1 MNKNRTIMTK
11 DLMYCRAILKKVS
24 FDPELFKKELL
35 KAYRLLSPKD
45 QLALSAWVKEYVQ
58 NSKSLRMIV
67 LSDTDGL
74 ILG

>member
-1 MNKNRTIMTK
+1 MTR

-35 KAYRLLSPKD
+35 KAYQLLSPKD
-45 QLALSAWVKEYVQ
+45 QLALSTWVKEYVQ
-58 NSKSLRMIV
+58 NSKSLKMIV

>member
-1 MNKNRTIMTK
+1 MTR

-45 QLALSAWVKEYVQ
+45 QLALSAWVEEYVQ

>member
-1 MNKNRTIMTK
+1 MTR

-35 KAYRLLSPKD
+35 KAYRLLSTKD

-58 NSKSLRMIV
+58 NSKSLRMVV

>member
-1 MNKNRTIMTK
+1 MTR

-35 KAYRLLSPKD
+35 KAYQLLSPKD
-45 QLALSAWVKEYVQ
+45 QLALSTWVKEYVQ

>member
-1 MNKNRTIMTK
+1 MTR

-45 QLALSAWVKEYVQ
+45 QLELSAWVKEYVH
-58 NSKSLRMIV
+58 NTKSLKMIV

>member
-1 MNKNRTIMTK
+1 MTRY
-11 DLMYCRAILKKVS
+11 LMYCRAILKKVS

>member
-1 MNKNRTIMTK
+1 MTR

-58 NSKSLRMIV
+58 NSKSLIMIV

>member
-1 MNKNRTIMTK
+1 MTR

-45 QLALSAWVKEYVQ
+45 QLELSAWVKEYVQ

-67 LSDTDGL
+67 LSDADGL

>member
-1 MNKNRTIMTK
+1 MTR

-24 FDPELFKKELL
+24 FDPKLFKKELL
-35 KAYRLLSPKD
+35 KAYRLLSTKD

-67 LSDTDGL
+67 LSDADGL

>member
-1 MNKNRTIMTK
+1 MTR
-11 DLMYCRAILKKVS
+11 DFMYCRAILKKVS

>member
-1 MNKNRTIMTK
+1 MTR

-58 NSKSLRMIV
+58 NSKSLRIIV
-67 LSDTDGL
+67 LSDADGL

>member
-1 MNKNRTIMTK
+1 MTR

-58 NSKSLRMIV
+58 NSKSLTMIV

>member
-1 MNKNRTIMTK
+1 MSR

>member
-1 MNKNRTIMTK
+1 MTR

-35 KAYRLLSPKD
+35 KAYRLLSRKD

>member
-1 MNKNRTIMTK
+1 MTR

-45 QLALSAWVKEYVQ
+45 QFALSAWVKEYVQ

>member
-1 MNKNRTIMTK
+1 MTR

-45 QLALSAWVKEYVQ
+45 QLELSAWVKEYVQ
-58 NSKSLRMIV
+58 NSKSLTMIV

>member
-1 MNKNRTIMTK
+1 MTR

-58 NSKSLRMIV
+58 NSKTLRMIV
-67 LSDTDGL
+67 LSDADGL
-74 ILG
+74 ILGRLL

>member
-1 MNKNRTIMTK
+1 MTR

-35 KAYRLLSPKD
+35 KAYRLLSQKD
-45 QLALSAWVKEYVQ
+45 QFALSAWVKEYVQ

-67 LSDTDGL
+67 LSDVDGL

>member
-1 MNKNRTIMTK
+1 MTR

-58 NSKSLRMIV
+58 NSKSLKMIV

>member
-1 MNKNRTIMTK
+1 MTR

-35 KAYRLLSPKD
+35 KAYQLLSPKD
-45 QLALSAWVKEYVQ
+45 QLALSTWVKEYIQ

>member
-1 MNKNRTIMTK
+1 MTR

-45 QLALSAWVKEYVQ
+45 QLALRAWVKEYVQ

-67 LSDTDGL
+67 LSDADGL

>member
-1 MNKNRTIMTK
+1 MTR

-35 KAYRLLSPKD
+35 KAYRLLSTKD
-45 QLALSAWVKEYVQ
+45 QLALSAWVKEYIQ
-58 NSKSLRMIV
+58 NSKSLRMVV

>member
-1 MNKNRTIMTK
+1 MTR

-45 QLALSAWVKEYVQ
+45 QLALSAWVKEYFQ

-67 LSDTDGL
+67 LSDADGL

>member
-1 MNKNRTIMTK
+1 MTR

-58 NSKSLRMIV
+58 NSKTLRMIV
-67 LSDTDGL
+67 LSDADGL

>member
-1 MNKNRTIMTK
+1 MTR

-45 QLALSAWVKEYVQ
+45 QLVLSAWVKEYVQ

-67 LSDTDGL
+67 LSDADGL

>member
-1 MNKNRTIMTK
+1 MTR

-45 QLALSAWVKEYVQ
+45 QHALSAWVKEYVQ

>member
-1 MNKNRTIMTK
+1 MTR

-67 LSDTDGL
+67 LSDAVGL

>member
-1 MNKNRTIMTK
+1 MSR
-11 DLMYCRAILKKVS
+11 DLMFCRAILKKVS

-45 QLALSAWVKEYVQ
+45 QHALSAWVKQYVQ
-58 NSKSLRMIV
+58 NCKSLRLV
-67 LSDTDGL
+67 VFSDSEGL

>member
-1 MNKNRTIMTK
+1 MTR

-67 LSDTDGL
+67 SSDADGL

>member
-1 MNKNRTIMTK
+1 MTR

-45 QLALSAWVKEYVQ
+45 HLALSAWVKEYVQ
-58 NSKSLRMIV
+58 NSKSVRMIV

>member
-1 MNKNRTIMTK
+1 MTR

-67 LSDTDGL
+67 LSDADGL

>member
-1 MNKNRTIMTK
+1 MTR

-35 KAYRLLSPKD
+35 KAYRLLSTKD

>member
-1 MNKNRTIMTK
+1 MTR

-45 QLALSAWVKEYVQ
+45 QLALSAWVKQYVQ

>member
-1 MNKNRTIMTK
+1 MTR

-45 QLALSAWVKEYVQ
+45 QLALSAWVKQYVQ

-67 LSDTDGL
+67 LSDADGL

>member
-1 MNKNRTIMTK
+1 MTR

-58 NSKSLRMIV
+58 NSKSLRMII
-67 LSDTDGL
+67 LSDADGL